1 MDYYN
6 HQFPKQNKIDDAN
19 RKSPRK
25 KAKVHFV

>member
-6 HQFPKQNKIDDAN
+6 HQFPKQNEVADTN

-25 KAKVHFV
+25 KAKVNFV